1 MNFKSMYA
9 IMALAM
15 GMSFVSCSDDE
26 GGKSSSNEELTDTEM
41 IVSGVWKSGEVITLD
56 RHLVVPE
63 GESLTIE
70 PGVTVIVS
78 DQGVGV
84 NHVPIEI
91 SVKGNL

>member
-1 MNFKSMYA
+1 MLIKMNFKMNFKSMYA

-26 GGKSSSNEELTDTEM
+26 GGNSSSNEELTDTEM
-41 IVSGVWKSGEVITLD
+41 IVSGVWKSGEVINLD

-70 PGVTVIVS
+70 PGVIVIVS
-78 DQGVGV
+78 DQGRDS
-84 NHVPIEI
+84 E
-91 SVKGNL
+91 KR

>member
-41 IVSGVWKSGEVITLD
+41 IVSGV
-56 RHLVVPE
+56 
-63 GESLTIE
+63 
-70 PGVTVIVS
+70 
-78 DQGVGV
+78 
-84 NHVPIEI
+84 
-91 SVKGNL
+91 